1 MTATHLRFYNYATW
15 QDLTEQL
22 ALSDI
27 AGAVFHFKYK
37 PNNCIICNPGRHRVI
52 ALHIYCG
59 TAPGDY
65 ATEQV
70 NPSGQVNPRQ
80 NNSTW
85 VGEPE

>member
-1 MTATHLRFYNYATW
+1 MQMNNLSLRYYNYAAW
-15 QDLTEQL
+15 QDLTELL

-27 AGAVFHFKYK
+27 AGAMLNFLERENQ
-37 PNNCIICNPGRHRVI
+37 PSCSTPGRHRVI

-70 NPSGQVNPRQ
+70 NPS
-80 NNSTW
+80 
-85 VGEPE
+85 